1 MPSYPSL
8 EQIKMTVF
16 SLSLNQQEWLLGEL
30 DQHIKQE
37 LNNDLDSMANDLQVQ
52 AELAQ
57 INDEFLDAEM
67 DGLGNL

>member
-16 SLSLNQQEWLLGEL
+16 SLPLNQQEWLLGEL

-37 LNNDLDSMANDLQVQ
+37 LNNDLDSMANDVQVQ
-52 AELAQ
+52 AELAK
-57 INDEFLDAEM
+57 INDEFLNVEM